1 MNIVIIYSY
10 IIKICDEN
18 NYKLLKFFF
27 LDDLR
32 KKLKKRKFL
41 IIIFMSQKIKNKNNF
56 YYALNLFIKKNYKF
70 IINYY
75 LN

>member
-32 KKLKKRKFL
+32 KK
-41 IIIFMSQKIKNKNNF
+41 
-56 YYALNLFIKKNYKF
+56 IKKKKIF
-70 IINYY
+70 NYY
-75 LN
+75 IYESKNQK